1 MPPAPSGAMIS
12 YGPNRVFEANGI
24 APIIHD
30 SPSADRCC
38 GAGNLAQCH
47 ILFATRIKQVLGPE
61 HLRPFQRPN
70 CLLERRKTGEKRVAA
85 TQAAT
90 QSTQISSLLYLR
102 CKKYV
107 AAGKIGC
114 PTKQA
119 DLPIDRRFANPP
131 HKSASSSAA

>member
-1 MPPAPSGAMIS
+1 MARQRRLASGALRAS
-12 YGPNRVFEANGI
+12 R
-24 APIIHD
+24 
-30 SPSADRCC
+30 

-107 AAGKIGC
+107 A
-114 PTKQA
+114 
-119 DLPIDRRFANPP
+119 LANPGC
-131 HKSASSSAA
+131 SRLSAARRDRVAMD